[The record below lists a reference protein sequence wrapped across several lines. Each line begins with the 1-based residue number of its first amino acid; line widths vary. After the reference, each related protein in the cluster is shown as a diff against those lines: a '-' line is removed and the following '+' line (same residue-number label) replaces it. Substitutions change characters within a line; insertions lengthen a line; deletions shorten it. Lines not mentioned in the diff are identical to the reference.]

1 MRWTANKDWEETM
14 TMKPTLNRRTFLGT
28 GAAATGVALTAPH
41 IARAAGYP
49 ERNIEVIIPT
59 REGGGADRNFRAF
72 TSIWKTKLGTD
83 FEPGFFP
90 GASGRVGYEVYMGK
104 NAPDAYSLIF
114 GNMGPEVLNWAIQ
127 EPSFDV
133 DDYFYFGRVDT
144 DPGALFVGAE
154 SPLQSLDDIIAAGK
168 TRRLNVGTSR
178 MAHPASIG
186 LLSLGEAT
194 GVDFNLIPLSGG
206 KNTVAGAVTGEVDF
220 SVLTSGSVIA
230 AGESVK
236 TLLVFGENRV
246 GARLNDAPSMNEVY
260 GTDLPEMLS
269 SRAFAIHKKAAD
281 DHPDRIEKLT
291 STFKE
296 TFEDPALLEAY
307 VAQKGTPEYLNYGG
321 VEECEAFKTAM
332 LELGAKYKALLSG
345 A

>member
-1 MRWTANKDWEETM
+1 M
-14 TMKPTLNRRTFLGT
+14 TKTPINRRRFLQT
-28 GAAATGVALTAPH
+28 SAATSVAALAIPG
-41 IARAAGYP
+41 IVRAADFP
-49 ERNIEVIIPT
+49 ERNISVIIPT

-72 TSIWKTKLGTD
+72 TSVWKTKLGVD

-104 NAPDAYSLIF
+104 EEPNAYNLIF
-114 GNMGPEVLNWAIQ
+114 GNMGPEVLNWAMQ
-127 EPSFDV
+127 APTFDV
-133 DDYFYFGRVDT
+133 NDYFYFGRVDT
-144 DPGALFVGAE
+144 DPGCLFVGAE
-154 SPLQSLDDIIAAGK
+154 SPLQTLDDIIVEGK
-168 TRRLNVGTSR
+168 KRRLNVGTSR

-186 LLSLGEAT
+186 LLALGEET
-194 GVDFNLIPLSGG
+194 GADFNLIPLSGG

-230 AGESVK
+230 AGDSVK

-246 GARLNDAPSMNEVY
+246 GEALDNAPSMNSVY
-260 GTDLPEMLS
+260 GTNLPEMLS

-281 DHPDRIEKLT
+281 DFPERFDVLT
-291 STFKE
+291 RTFKE

-307 VAQKGTPEYLNYGG
+307 VASKGTPEYLNYGG
-321 VEECEAFKTAM
+321 VEECAAFMSAM
-332 LELGAKYKALLSG
+332 LELGARYKPLLTG

>member
-1 MRWTANKDWEETM
+1 M
-14 TMKPTLNRRTFLGT
+14 TRLDRRAFLRT
-28 GAAATGVALTAPH
+28 TAAAGAVTLAAPG

-49 ERNIEVIIPT
+49 ERNINVIIPT

-72 TSIWKTKLGTD
+72 AEVWKTKLGTD

-104 NAPDAYSLIF
+104 NEPDAYSLIF
-114 GNMGPEVLNWAIQ
+114 GNMGPEVLNWAMQ
-127 EPSFDV
+127 APESFSV
-133 DDYFYFGRVDT
+133 EDYFYFGRVDV
-144 DPGALFVGAE
+144 DPGCLFVGAE
-154 SPLQSLDDIIAAGK
+154 SKLQTMDDIVAAGK
-168 TRRLNVGTSR
+168 ERVLNVGTSR

-186 LLSLGEAT
+186 LLALGEVT
-194 GVDFNLIPLSGG
+194 GAQFNLIPLSGG

-220 SVLTSGSVIA
+220 SVLTSGTVIA
-230 AGESVK
+230 AGDAVK

-246 GARLNDAPSMNEVY
+246 GDGLDNAPSMNEVY

-281 DHPDRIEKLT
+281 DYPDRFQILQD
-291 STFKE
+291 SFKA
-296 TFEDPALLEAY
+296 TFEDPALLDAY
-307 VAQKGTPEYLNYGG
+307 VELGGTPEYLSYGG
-321 VEECEAFKTAM
+321 VEECAAFMQAM
-332 LELGAKYKALLSG
+332 LELGAKYKPLLTG

>member
-1 MRWTANKDWEETM
+1 M
-14 TMKPTLNRRTFLGT
+14 TKTPINRRRFLQT
-28 GAAATGVALTAPH
+28 SAATSVAALAMPG
-41 IARAAGYP
+41 IVRAADFP
-49 ERNIEVIIPT
+49 ERNISVIIPT

-72 TSIWKTKLGTD
+72 TSVWKTKLGVD

-104 NAPDAYSLIF
+104 EEPNAYNLIF
-114 GNMGPEVLNWAIQ
+114 GNMGPEVLNWAMQ
-127 EPSFDV
+127 EPTFDV
-133 DDYFYFGRVDT
+133 NDYFYFGRVDT
-144 DPGALFVGAE
+144 DPGCLFVGAE
-154 SPLQSLDDIIAAGK
+154 SPLQTLDDIIAEGK
-168 TRRLNVGTSR
+168 KRRLNVGTSR

-186 LLSLGEAT
+186 LLALGEET
-194 GVDFNLIPLSGG
+194 GADFNLIPLSGG

-230 AGESVK
+230 AGDSVK

-246 GARLNDAPSMNEVY
+246 GEALDNAPSMNSVY
-260 GTDLPEMLS
+260 GTNLPEMLS

-281 DHPDRIEKLT
+281 DFPERFDVLT
-291 STFKE
+291 RTFKE

-307 VAQKGTPEYLNYGG
+307 VASKGTPEYLNYGG
-321 VEECEAFKTAM
+321 VEECAAFMSAM
-332 LELGAKYKALLSG
+332 LELGARYKPLLTG

>member
-1 MRWTANKDWEETM
+1 M
-14 TMKPTLNRRTFLGT
+14 TKTPINRRRFLQT
-28 GAAATGVALTAPH
+28 SAATSVAALAMPG
-41 IARAAGYP
+41 IVRAADFP
-49 ERNIEVIIPT
+49 ERNISVIIPT

-72 TSIWKTKLGTD
+72 TSVWKTKLGVD

-104 NAPDAYSLIF
+104 EEPNAYNLIF
-114 GNMGPEVLNWAIQ
+114 GNMGPEVLNWAMQ
-127 EPSFDV
+127 EPTFDV
-133 DDYFYFGRVDT
+133 NDYFYFGRVDT
-144 DPGALFVGAE
+144 DPGCLFVGAE
-154 SPLQSLDDIIAAGK
+154 SPLQTLDDIIVEGK
-168 TRRLNVGTSR
+168 KRRLNVGTSR

-186 LLSLGEAT
+186 LLALGEET
-194 GVDFNLIPLSGG
+194 GADFNLIPLSGG

-230 AGESVK
+230 AGDSVK

-246 GARLNDAPSMNEVY
+246 GEALDNAPSMNSVY
-260 GTDLPEMLS
+260 GTNLPEMLS

-281 DHPDRIEKLT
+281 DFPERFDVLT
-291 STFKE
+291 RTFKE

-307 VAQKGTPEYLNYGG
+307 VASKGTPEYLNYGG
-321 VEECEAFKTAM
+321 VEECAAFMSAM
-332 LELGAKYKALLSG
+332 LELGARYKPLLTG

>member
-1 MRWTANKDWEETM
+1 
-14 TMKPTLNRRTFLGT
+14 MKVNRRSFLKT
-28 GAAATGVALTAPH
+28 SAAAGTMALAAPG

-49 ERNIEVIIPT
+49 ERNINVIIPT

-72 TSIWKTKLGTD
+72 TSVWKEKLGAE

-104 NAPDAYSLIF
+104 NEPDAYSLIF
-114 GNMGPEVLNWAIQ
+114 GNMGPEVLNWAMQ
-127 EPSFDV
+127 PPTFNL

-144 DPGALFVGAE
+144 DPCCLFVGAE
-154 SPLQSLDDIIAAGK
+154 SKLQTMDDIIAEGK
-168 TRRLNVGTSR
+168 KRKLNVGTSR

-186 LLSLGEAT
+186 LLALGDET
-194 GVDFNLIPLSGG
+194 GAQFNLIPLSGG

-230 AGESVK
+230 AGDAVK
-236 TLLVFGENRV
+236 TLLVFGKNRV
-246 GARLNDAPSMNEVY
+246 GEALDNAPDINDAY
-260 GTDLPEMLS
+260 GMDLPEMLS

-281 DHPDRIEKLT
+281 DHPDRFEVLT
-291 STFKE
+291 RTFKE
-296 TFEDPALLEAY
+296 SFDDPALLEAY
-307 VAQKGTPEYLNYGG
+307 VASKGTPEYLNYGG
-321 VEECEAFKTAM
+321 VEECAAFASAM
-332 LELGAKYKALLSG
+332 LELGAKYKPLLTG

>member
-1 MRWTANKDWEETM
+1 
-14 TMKPTLNRRTFLGT
+14 MKRTLNRRTLLGT
-28 GAAATGVALTAPH
+28 SAVATGLALAAPQ

-49 ERNIEVIIPT
+49 DRNIGVIIPT

-72 TSIWKTKLGTD
+72 TSIWKSKLNAD

-104 NAPDAYSLIF
+104 KAPDAYSLIF
-114 GNMGPEVLNWAIQ
+114 GNMGPEVLNWAMQ
-127 EPSFDV
+127 APSFDV
-133 DDYFYFGRVDT
+133 NDYFYFGRVDT
-144 DPGALFVGAE
+144 DPGCLFVGVE
-154 SPLQSLDDIIAAGK
+154 SPLKTLDDVIAEGK
-168 TRRLNVGTSR
+168 KRRLNVGTSR

-186 LLSLGEAT
+186 LLALGEET
-194 GVDFNLIPLSGG
+194 GADFNLIPLSGG

-230 AGESVK
+230 AGDAVR

-246 GARLNDAPSMNEVY
+246 GERLHNAPGMNDVY

-281 DHPDRIEKLT
+281 DFPDRFETLT
-291 STFKE
+291 STFKA
-296 TFEDPALLEAY
+296 TFDDPALLKAY
-307 VAQKGTPEYLNYGG
+307 IASKGTPEYLNYGG
-321 VEECEAFKTAM
+321 VEECGAFMTAM
-332 LELGAKYKALLSG
+332 LELGAKYKPLLSG

>member
-1 MRWTANKDWEETM
+1 M
-14 TMKPTLNRRTFLGT
+14 
-28 GAAATGVALTAPH
+28 
-41 IARAAGYP
+41 
-49 ERNIEVIIPT
+49 
-59 REGGGADRNFRAF
+59 
-72 TSIWKTKLGTD
+72 
-83 FEPGFFP
+83 
-90 GASGRVGYEVYMGK
+90 
-104 NAPDAYSLIF
+104 
-114 GNMGPEVLNWAIQ
+114 
-127 EPSFDV
+127 
-133 DDYFYFGRVDT
+133 
-144 DPGALFVGAE
+144 
-154 SPLQSLDDIIAAGK
+154 
-168 TRRLNVGTSR
+168 NVGTSR